1 MEQKSVPETS
11 AEYRSIPFEWAKE
24 ADGDKTKGR
33 GKAIVSRIGV
43 VDTYKSV
50 MEPGAFRG
58 NRSEVPILAN
68 HNWSDNPPLGVM
80 KVKEQGEEVI
90 GEFRFNMNLPI
101 AQHWVDHLEFA
112 NRQEFSIGFVAM
124 KQRWLTDEEME
135 ERKDGAYRIIEKLR
149 LLEVSLVV
157 SGAMKDTK
165 LLELRNEALSK
176 IPVEEPETKKND
188 LTGIYLP
195 EYNDFVEEF
204 ALHSRDLSLLGEPT

>member
-1 MEQKSVPETS
+1 MPETS

-33 GKAIVSRIGV
+33 GKAVVSRIGV
-43 VDTYKSV
+43 VDSYKSV
-50 MEPGAFRG
+50 IEAGAFRG

-101 AQHWVDHLEFA
+101 AQHWVDHLQFA
-112 NRQEFSIGFVAM
+112 NKQEFSIGFVSM

-165 LLELRNEALSK
+165 LLEIRNEALSRNK
-176 IPVEEPETKKND
+176 VEEKEEEPDN
-188 LTGIYLP
+188 LTGIHIP
-195 EYNDFVEEF
+195 EYNDFVEKF
-204 ALHSRDLSLLGEPT
+204 ALQTRDSDLLEELI